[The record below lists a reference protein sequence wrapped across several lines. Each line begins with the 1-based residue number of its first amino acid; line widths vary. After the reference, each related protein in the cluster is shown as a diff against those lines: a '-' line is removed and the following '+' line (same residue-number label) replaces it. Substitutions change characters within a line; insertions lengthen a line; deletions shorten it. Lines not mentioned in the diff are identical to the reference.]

1 MNNLKTTDDLLKK
14 VGDSAGGAQKKYN
27 KNASKSLDAAVKDFK
42 HTWEE
47 FYRSLISSDALKVI
61 VQVGTKL
68 VGVLDALVHSSGG
81 VKFSLLL
88 LLPTVILL
96 TKNFK
101 FMALEIAT
109 GNGKIKLLDIVFG
122 SLFGRLTGGFSIL
135 GKIKDSFKSLGVVLL
150 ELVTN
155 PAGLIFLGIATAVGV
170 ATAAVVKHIKRQE
183 EMREENKKLKKSYED
198 LTKAMKENNKEAIK
212 NATEDP
218 QKAQDELQRLMKKRE
233 ELKKMMENSP
243 NMKDGASLGIA
254 NQLKETEEGIK
265 DLRKVI
271 KDNNWTLNEA
281 TGEIVELAKAS
292 SHIVNLDMANAIK
305 ETTEEEINNK
315 DAIIGLYDEYNRLA
329 SIKNKNKIQTK
340 ELSHVS
346 EMLSDK
352 VQGLILTK
360 DKEGNVIIENTGL
373 LGKEI
378 DILKTEGVTIE
389 QLTKIKLNE
398 AKEHARVQRGMTTIT
413 YEEARKQLLILQEKS
428 RNLQPMAD
436 AFKKAFPLSSGVTK
450 NNLWQNDI
458 DFYKEQALDIEK
470 QMARIDSIYKQPT
483 TTIPNKAPDF
493 NPIDPEKEK
502 KSTDSIKENT
512 GETDKNREAV
522 NKARESVK
530 QYELALK
537 SLEMQMT
544 KNNIALGRL
553 YEHSDSYINKLKEKQ
568 NLIKQEIALNKQ
580 QIATNGKLANSL
592 GAVGGS
598 YAGAVG
604 SNIGQQVVAN
614 AQQYLGRPYK
624 WGGSSPAENFDCSG
638 LVQYV
643 YKQVGISLN
652 RTTYDQVKQGTAV
665 SKNQLQVGDAVFFG
679 SPSAPHHVGIYMG
692 NGKYIHSPKTG
703 DVIKVSNLNSRSDY
717 ATARRYA
724 SGGSSV
730 SRTTSSNYSG
740 KYASYINEAAN
751 KYGVSASL
759 IAAIIKAESD
769 FNPNVRS
776 GAGAMGLMQL
786 MPETARE
793 LGVRSPYDPRQNIM
807 GGTQEISKYLKK
819 YNGNLDLALAAYNAG
834 MGNVQKYGGVPPFK
848 ETKNYIPK
856 VKKFMKEY
864 GGSESSIH
872 STIDEQMDLIG
883 KSMDLEKKNLELQEE
898 LNKINIQILEAKLGQ
913 YDDRV
918 KSIDRTLTQLRTDV
932 DLAGKNDTTYIN
944 YLLRID
950 EYSNKKLNTLKE
962 KRAFLEKEMKSN
974 IYDAKTLQ
982 MMREKNSDLGTEML
996 NMLKSIKDLGYE
1008 IATARYEVNNY

>member
-1 MNNLKTTDDLLKK
+1 MNNLETTSDLLQQVKK
-14 VGDSAGGAQKKYN
+14 SAGNSENKYGQVFGDS
-27 KNASKSLDAAVKDFK
+27 LDVKVKDFK
-42 HTWEE
+42 HAWEE
-47 FYRSLISSDALKVI
+47 LYRTLISSDALKAI
-61 VQVGTKL
+61 VQTGTKL
-68 VGVLDALVHSSGG
+68 IGVLDTIVNSSKG
-81 VKFSLLL
+81 VKLSFLV
-88 LLPTVILL
+88 LLPIILHMV
-96 TKNFK
+96 KNFK
-101 FMALEIAT
+101 LLMLTIMSGE
-109 GNGKIKLLDIVFG
+109 KIKLVDVIFG
-122 SLFGRLTGGFSIL
+122 DLFGRMSSGITIVDRLKS
-135 GKIKDSFKSLGVVLL
+135 SFKVLKLALSSLL
-150 ELVTN
+150 TT
-155 PAGLIFLGIATAVGV
+155 PQGLMFLAVATAIGV
-170 ATAAVVKHIKRQE
+170 ATAAVIKHANHQKKL
-183 EMREENKKLKKSYED
+183 REENDKLKQSYDD
-198 LTKAMKENNKEAIK
+198 LKAAMASNDKEGIK
-212 NATEDP
+212 NASENP
-218 QKAQDELQRLMKKRE
+218 QKAQSELQELIKKRAKLNKE
-233 ELKKMMENSP
+233 MESAPTMREGATIHINS
-243 NMKDGASLGIA
+243 
-254 NQLKETEEGIK
+254 QFKETEQRIK
-265 DLRKVI
+265 EITKAL
-271 KDNNWTLNEA
+271 KDNGYTVDEITGKVKELTEA
-281 TGEIVELAKAS
+281 SLRATNLDMIDTIKETGESEIKNKDSIVEL
-292 SHIVNLDMANAIK
+292 
-305 ETTEEEINNK
+305 
-315 DAIIGLYDEYNRLA
+315 GDEYFRLA
-329 SIKNKNKIQTK
+329 SIQNKNKEVNQKLTDVSN
-340 ELSHVS
+340 ELNG
-346 EMLSDK
+346 K
-352 VQGLILTK
+352 VKGLILTK
-360 DKEGNVIIENTGL
+360 DKEGNVTVQNTGL
-373 LGKEI
+373 LAKEVEV
-378 DILKTEGVTIE
+378 LQTEGLTINK
-389 QLTKIKLNE
+389 LTQVKLE
-398 AKEHARVQRGMTTIT
+398 AAKNSAQIQYGMTKYT
-413 YEEARKQLLILQEKS
+413 YEQARRRMQILEEEANSLKKVNNIIDP
-428 RNLQPMAD
+428 NGGMAKITGIKNPF
-436 AFKKAFPLSSGVTK
+436 AKA
-450 NNLWQNDI
+450 
-458 DFYKEQALDIEK
+458 Y
-470 QMARIDSIYKQPT
+470 
-483 TTIPNKAPDF
+483 DF
-493 NPIDPEKEK
+493 NRSEAVEIKSQIDAIDKIFNQAKASLDDLPDNNSVPNFVPNPDETK
-502 KSTDSIKENT
+502 KSTDATRENT

-522 NKARESVK
+522 NKARESIK
-530 QYELALK
+530 QYELSLK

-568 NLIKQEIALNKQ
+568 SLIKQEIALNKQ

-598 YAGAVG
+598 YASGMG
-604 SNIGQQVVAN
+604 NSIGEQVVRN

-751 KYGVSASL
+751 KYGVSAAL

-913 YDDRV
+913 FDDKV
-918 KSIDRTLTQLRTDV
+918 KSID
-932 DLAGKNDTTYIN
+932 
-944 YLLRID
+944 
-950 EYSNKKLNTLKE
+950 
-962 KRAFLEKEMKSN
+962 
-974 IYDAKTLQ
+974 
-982 MMREKNSDLGTEML
+982 
-996 NMLKSIKDLGYE
+996 
-1008 IATARYEVNNY
+1008 